1 MSPWACAHNWGIT
14 FLNAAKPVNILMVSE
29 MNHIFFTNVTFLYFL
44 TLTPP
49 YRRSEVVVVKGKLK
63 LCSVS
68 GLVAAVGILVL
79 LVGVVMAALGYWPRD
94 GLFFSSQAQ
103 ESTAMASV
111 SSVTST
117 PAPAGSQVSS
127 RLSYHETML
136 SDCSPPQTG
145 LCQHMDVSPVEDG
158 GVAIPP
164 PSPKSHPPG
173 KVNRCLYRAACCL
186 VKNVESCNCVNN

>member
-1 MSPWACAHNWGIT
+1 M
-14 FLNAAKPVNILMVSE
+14 NAAKPVNILMVSE
-29 MNHIFFTNVTFLYFL
+29 TNIFFTNVTFLYFL

-94 GLFFSSQAQ
+94 GLFFSSQSQ

-111 SSVTST
+111 SSITST
-117 PAPAGSQVSS
+117 PAPAPAGSQVSS
-127 RLSYHETML
+127 RLSYRETR
-136 SDCSPPQTG
+136 G
-145 LCQHMDVSPVEDG
+145 EVVG
-158 GVAIPP
+158 WV
-164 PSPKSHPPG
+164 
-173 KVNRCLYRAACCL
+173 
-186 VKNVESCNCVNN
+186 